1 VQNGSVSWKRVSVGL
16 IWLVA
21 VVCMVLTGVLV
32 APADRLVWT
41 SLSLAGCTILTLAAQ
56 LSTGQKEGY
65 VSRVT
70 QSLVGT
76 ILVLA
81 VATGIFALLGL
92 A

>member
-1 VQNGSVSWKRVSVGL
+1 MSWKRSSVVM

-21 VVCMVLTGVLV
+21 AVCAVLTGVLV
-32 APADRLVWT
+32 APENRLVWT
-41 SLSLAGCTILTLAAQ
+41 SLSLAGCTIITLAAQ

-70 QSLVGT
+70 LSLVGAV
-76 ILVLA
+76 IVLA

>member
-1 VQNGSVSWKRVSVGL
+1 M

-21 VVCMVLTGVLV
+21 AVCAVLTGVLV
-32 APADRLVWT
+32 APENRLVWT

-70 QSLVGT
+70 QSLVGAV
-76 ILVLA
+76 LVLA
-81 VATGIFALLGL
+81 AATGIFAVIGL

>member
-1 VQNGSVSWKRVSVGL
+1 VSVGV

-21 VVCMVLTGVLV
+21 AVCAVLIGVLV
-32 APADRLVWT
+32 APENRLVWT

-70 QSLVGT
+70 QSLVGAV
-76 ILVLA
+76 LVLA
-81 VATGIFALLGL
+81 AATGIFGLVGLVGLG
-92 A
+92 

>member
-1 VQNGSVSWKRVSVGL
+1 M

-21 VVCMVLTGVLV
+21 VVSMVLTGVLV
-32 APADRLVWT
+32 APENRLVWT
-41 SLSLAGCTILTLAAQ
+41 SLALAGCTILTLAAQ

-65 VSRVT
+65 VARVT

-76 ILVLA
+76 VIVLA
-81 VATGIFALLGL
+81 VATGIFAVIGL

>member
-1 VQNGSVSWKRVSVGL
+1 M

-21 VVCMVLTGVLV
+21 VVSMVLTGVLV
-32 APADRLVWT
+32 APENRLVWT

-65 VSRVT
+65 VARVT
-70 QSLVGT
+70 QSLVGAVL
-76 ILVLA
+76 ILA
-81 VATGIFALLGL
+81 VATAIFALTGL

>member
-1 VQNGSVSWKRVSVGL
+1 M

-21 VVCMVLTGVLV
+21 AVCMVLTGLLV
-32 APADRLVWT
+32 APENRLVWT

-65 VSRVT
+65 VTRVT
-70 QSLVGT
+70 QSLVGAVV
-76 ILVLA
+76 VLA
-81 VATGIFALLGL
+81 AATGIFALIGL

>member
-1 VQNGSVSWKRVSVGL
+1 M

-21 VVCMVLTGVLV
+21 VVSMVLTGVLV
-32 APADRLVWT
+32 APENRLVWT

-65 VSRVT
+65 VARVT
-70 QSLVGT
+70 QSLVGAV
-76 ILVLA
+76 LVLA
-81 VATGIFALLGL
+81 VATAIFALTGL

>member
-1 VQNGSVSWKRVSVGL
+1 M

-21 VVCMVLTGVLV
+21 AVCMVLTGLLV
-32 APADRLVWT
+32 APENRLVWT

-70 QSLVGT
+70 QSLVGAVV
-76 ILVLA
+76 VLA
-81 VATGIFALLGL
+81 VATGIFALIGL
-92 A
+92 T

>member
-1 VQNGSVSWKRVSVGL
+1 M

-21 VVCMVLTGVLV
+21 AVCMVLTGLLV
-32 APADRLVWT
+32 APENRLVWT
-41 SLSLAGCTILTLAAQ
+41 SLSLAGCTILTLGAQ

-70 QSLVGT
+70 RSLVGAVV
-76 ILVLA
+76 VLA
-81 VATGIFALLGL
+81 VATGIFALIGL